1 MTDPTAARA
10 RGGAD
15 DALRDELTAIEEAA
29 WRALSTSGD
38 AAAEYY
44 TDRLASDVLILLP
57 GGMVIADRDRVIASM
72 QGEPWSSFHLSDVR
86 VLPVGDDGAVLA
98 YRVDARRGEQEYDAL
113 LTSTYRREDGEWR
126 LAVHQQTPV

>member
-1 MTDPTAARA
+1 MTNPTASGAPSDADGSLRA
-10 RGGAD
+10 
-15 DALRDELTAIEEAA
+15 ELLAIEEAA

-44 TDRLASDVLILLP
+44 ADRLASDVLILLP
-57 GGMVIADRDRVIASM
+57 GGMVVADRDRVIASM
-72 QGEPWSSFHLSDVR
+72 QGAPWSSFHLSDVR
-86 VLPVGDDGAVLA
+86 VLPLGDDGAVLA

-126 LAVHQQTPV
+126 LTVHQQTPV